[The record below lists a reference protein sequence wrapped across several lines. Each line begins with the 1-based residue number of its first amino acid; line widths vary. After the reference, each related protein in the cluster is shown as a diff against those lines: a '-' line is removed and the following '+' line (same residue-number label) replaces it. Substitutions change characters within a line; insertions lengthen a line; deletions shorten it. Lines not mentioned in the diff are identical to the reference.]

1 MIKLTQE
8 QLKTLEDAF
17 NSLPEDMRTG
27 IYRNMEGIE
36 EQLASGAETI
46 FYMTRGEDKIDED
59 GEININYEIK
69 SMKAK
74 VKLKM
79 DVRTSLEVLQVLDG
93 ATAGYSKEY
102 APERIV
108 RLREVMEQLDTELEK
123 VIV

>member
-8 QLKTLEDAF
+8 QIKTLEDAF